1 MSATKGEAQPA
12 RMIPRPSLGLKFSYG
27 AGSMANGAFGA
38 IGGLAMFYYNQVVGV
53 PATLV
58 GLAISLVVFIDGFWD
73 PLIGHGSDQLRT
85 RFGRRHPVFM
95 TGLFILPLAI
105 YLRWHPPSGWQPD
118 AMFWYIL
125 GTGLFVNL
133 AWSLYEIPTGA
144 LAAELAPDYH
154 DRTLLLGYRWALG
167 TLGAGIAT
175 LLVYGVFLRATP
187 DHPVGQLNGA
197 GYGPLSL
204 SIIAL
209 ILLSGLTLTLGTW
222 SAIPRLYKPVEEKT
236 RPLKD
241 QFSMAFSTL
250 KNRNFLVA
258 MSAGL
263 ISGLS
268 AGINGGLGLYF
279 QTFLWELKSSDILVL
294 TLLGVPMP
302 ILAGII
308 APLLSRRWGK
318 RGTMMS
324 LFVASVIIGQ
334 TPMLLKLLG
343 ILDLRGSPW
352 LLIVLGSFS
361 LVSGIC
367 SIGGY
372 IIVSSM
378 ITDIVE
384 DVQVKTGTR
393 AEGLIA
399 TADSIPSKI
408 VTAASALIPALL
420 LGFVAFP
427 NQAKPGP
434 EALELITRVAWIY
447 LPLISLI
454 YLASIGVW
462 SFYRLEKSD
471 HDRNLEHLGL

>member
-1 MSATKGEAQPA
+1 MSASEDQAQTV
-12 RMIPRPSLGLKFSYG
+12 RRIPHPSLGLKFSYG
-27 AGSMANGAFGA
+27 AGSIANGAFGA

-105 YLRWHPPSGWQPD
+105 YLRWHPPSGWQAD

-125 GTGLFVNL
+125 GTGLFLNL

-167 TLGAGIAT
+167 TMGAGIAT

-209 ILLSGLTLTLGTW
+209 IMFSGLTLTLGTW
-222 SAIPRLYKPVEEKT
+222 SKIPVLFKRAEEEA
-236 RPLKD
+236 PSLKD
-241 QFSMAFSTL
+241 QFGLAFSTL

-263 ISGLS
+263 IAGLS
-268 AGINGGLGLYF
+268 SGVNNGLALYF

-294 TLLGVPMP
+294 TLLGVPIP
-302 ILAGII
+302 ILGGFI

-318 RGTMMS
+318 KGTMMS
-324 LFVASVIIGQ
+324 LFVASVVIGQ
-334 TPMLLKLLG
+334 APMLLKLLG
-343 ILDLRGSPW
+343 LLDLRGSPW
-352 LLIVLGSFS
+352 LLVVLGSFS
-361 LVSGIC
+361 LVAGVC

-384 DVQVKTGTR
+384 DVQVKTGAR

-399 TADSIPSKI
+399 TADSIPNKI
-408 VTAASALIPALL
+408 VNAASALIPALL
-420 LGFVAFP
+420 LGYVAFP
-427 NQAKPGP
+427 KQARPGP
-434 EALELITRVAWIY
+434 EALEMITRVAWIY

-454 YLASIGVW
+454 YLASISVW